1 MKEIVI
7 VSKGNN
13 AVAYGEGVEIR
24 KTSTTGVSANLLAL
38 NEVLKTVVPT
48 EAGET
53 HRIFLMDLI
62 QGINSG
68 YAIDYVK
75 TGKQLNG
82 NALNPEDLAGYK
94 EFYELYKDRLLN
106 LRFNLVSFIPKMKN
120 NDEQKALR
128 SKAYAILDSMPVA
141 NTASAPVVTTLD
153 PDKAL
158 REALDKAMQK
168 AIEEGDFD
176 KYDSLKA
183 RRDGLQAPTAVATTA
198 TAPVTSST
206 TAPQFDVKEDCD
218 IDDIDFSVGSANTAG
233 TTGTATGTDT
243 DDAPIVFENASD
255 NTPTCDATQ
264 A

>member
-53 HRIFLMDLI
+53 HRIFLMDLV

-75 TGKQLNG
+75 SGKQMNG
-82 NALNPEDLAGYK
+82 NPLNPEDLAGYK
-94 EFYELYKDRLLN
+94 EFYELYAQRVLN

-120 NDEQKALR
+120 NEDLKALR
-128 SKAYAILDSMPVA
+128 SKAYAILDSMPTA
-141 NTASAPVVTTLD
+141 NTVAPVQTIID
-153 PDKAL
+153 PDKNL

-168 AIEEGDFD
+168 AIDDGDFE
-176 KYDSLKA
+176 KYDSIKA
-183 RRDGLQAPTAVATTA
+183 RRDALQAPTAVTTTA
-198 TAPVTSST
+198 QASST
-206 TAPQFDVKEDCD
+206 TTPKFDL
-218 IDDIDFSVGSANTAG
+218 DDIDFSVGSANT
-233 TTGTATGTDT
+233 TESTGTATDTDT
-243 DDAPIVFENASD
+243 DDAPIVFENASS
-255 NTPTCDATQ
+255 NTPTWDSTQ
-264 A
+264 Y

>member
-24 KTSTTGVSANLLAL
+24 KTSTTGISANLLAL

-53 HRIFLMDLI
+53 HRIFLMDLV

-120 NDEQKALR
+120 NDEVKALR
-128 SKAYAILDSMPVA
+128 TKAYAILDSMPVA
-141 NTASAPVVTTLD
+141 NTGSAPVVTTID

-168 AIEEGDFD
+168 AIEDGDFD

-183 RRDGLQAPTAVATTA
+183 RRDALQAPTAVATGA
-198 TAPVTSST
+198 TTTNT
-206 TAPQFDVKEDCD
+206 TAPQFDVK
-218 IDDIDFSVGSANTAG
+218 
-233 TTGTATGTDT
+233 T
-243 DDAPIVFENASD
+243 DDNVGKLEFPISTNTNETVGETNTDKTDDEPIQFELGSNNS
-255 NTPTCDATQ
+255 PTWDETQ
-264 A
+264 VL

>member
-128 SKAYAILDSMPVA
+128 SKAYAILDSMPATNTVA
-141 NTASAPVVTTLD
+141 PQVQATVLD
-153 PDKAL
+153 PDKEL
-158 REALDKAMQK
+158 RETLTQLMTDALKNRDMALYK
-168 AIEEGDFD
+168 E
-176 KYDSLKA
+176 LKA
-183 RRDGLQAPTAVATTA
+183 ERDALKAPEVVGASVSSASN
-198 TAPVTSST
+198 VTVPTFDISEECSIDNVDFNTGSVDNTEST
-206 TAPQFDVKEDCD
+206 
-218 IDDIDFSVGSANTAG
+218 G
-233 TTGTATGTDT
+233 TTGDA
-243 DDAPIVFENASD
+243 DDKPIVFENASD
-255 NTPTCDATQ
+255 NTPTWDATQ
-264 A
+264 TY